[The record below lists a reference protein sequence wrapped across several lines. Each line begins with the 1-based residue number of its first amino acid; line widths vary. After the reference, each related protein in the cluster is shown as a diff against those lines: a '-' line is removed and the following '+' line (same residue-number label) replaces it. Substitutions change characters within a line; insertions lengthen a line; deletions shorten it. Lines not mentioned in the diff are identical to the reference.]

1 EGQKTPSKP
10 PSVVD
15 EGQKTPSK
23 PPSVVD
29 EGQKTPS
36 KPPSVVDEGQKT
48 SSKPPSVVD
57 EGQKTPSKPPSVVDE
72 ESIVAEI
79 AADLEAQVLNLSD
92 ANQSLRANPDY
103 SGPPPPPPPAWEPPS
118 DARLQATVDELV
130 VENRVLRNEL
140 NRLRHRGHDQCA
152 HLQVELDELRREL
165 ELTRIRSDELQREN
179 LRLKDEVNL
188 QRTFLSG
195 LTSHRSDYDPPL
207 TPRIRAGHRQ
217 PSYRILEPPP
227 MPPPPPLSTLG
238 RRRRLDL
245 DDIESD
251 DVASLAEDPQPRR
264 TTPGRRNNRRRPPR
278 TDFDDDVDEA
288 VYDILGRNDDRD
300 VDATASSPLPPP
312 VQPRRPVWS
321 STVPPS
327 LSQAPPAHQQRQP
340 RTFAPRSESDLH
352 QGDLSG
358 RLTRGRVRYVGSL
371 HGRQGTYVGVELA
384 DGLAGKHDG
393 VFDGRRYFQCKQNQG
408 TFVTFD
414 KIALCHATL

>member
-1 EGQKTPSKP
+1 RQKTPSNP
-10 PSVVD
+10 ID

-29 EGQKTPS
+29 DGQKTPS
-36 KPPSVVDEGQKT
+36 KPPSVVDEAEEA
-48 SSKPPSVVD
+48 PP
-57 EGQKTPSKPPSVVDE
+57 PPAADPPFISPDALHRR
-72 ESIVAEI
+72 I
-79 AADLEAQVLNLSD
+79 ADLEAQVLNLSD

-278 TDFDDDVDEA
+278 TDFDDDVDDA
-288 VYDILGRNDDRD
+288 VDDILGRNDDRD
-300 VDATASSPLPPP
+300 VDGTASSPLPPP

-327 LSQAPPAHQQRQP
+327 LPQAPPAHQQRQP
-340 RTFAPRSESDLH
+340 RTFAPRSESDLR
-352 QGDLSG
+352 QGDLVEFCGSRG